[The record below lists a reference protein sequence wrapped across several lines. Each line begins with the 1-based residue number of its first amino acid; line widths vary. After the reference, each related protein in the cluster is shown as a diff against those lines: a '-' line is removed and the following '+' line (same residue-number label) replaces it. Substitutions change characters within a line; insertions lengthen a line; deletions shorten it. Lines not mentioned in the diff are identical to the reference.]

1 MPAIAV
7 GQPTSIPA
15 MPPPS
20 QPRQGSTAP
29 TLILRGWKIAFHC
42 HRRMHTVLNVRRSNV
57 GAGLPAI
64 ASGQPTSIPAMPPP
78 SQPRWGSTALTLIL
92 RDWRIAFH
100 CQSRMHTVLNVRRS
114 NVGAG
119 LPAIAVGQPAS
130 IPAMPPPSQP
140 RQGSTAPTLI
150 LRVWKI
156 AFHCH
161 RRMHTVL
168 NIRRSKPAPRFFT
181 ESSLGVSGTRGHRRS
196 TAPARSCSP
205 NPGRPGKPPAPPH
218 PPAFLHGPGQSHPR
232 TSCTSP
238 PLARR

>member
-29 TLILRGWKIAFHC
+29 TLILRDWRIAFHC
-42 HRRMHTVLNVRRSNV
+42 HRRMHTALNVRRSNV

-64 ASGQPTSIPAMPPP
+64 AA
-78 SQPRWGSTALTLIL
+78 
-92 RDWRIAFH
+92 
-100 CQSRMHTVLNVRRS
+100 
-114 NVGAG
+114 
-119 LPAIAVGQPAS
+119 GQPAS

-140 RQGSTAPTLI
+140 RRGSTAPTLI
-150 LRVWKI
+150 FRVWKI

-161 RRMHTVL
+161 RRMHTALNVLKIQCRSWLASDSGGSANINPSNAAAIAASPRLDSSYIDRLHFSCHRRMHTVL
-168 NIRRSKPAPRFFT
+168 NVRRSKPAPRFFT